1 MESGIYVEGVFMKC
15 LRITYVH
22 NDKMLKEATEMAD
35 FLRENGVRTFLGG
48 FEHSP
53 GESFDEIQAMAYIA
67 PIIEAQII
75 PASCPHDSYVK
86 GLEGAKK
93 YIELIK
99 KYYARFEANSEPE

>member
-1 MESGIYVEGVFMKC
+1 MKH

-22 NDKMLKEATEMAD
+22 NDKMLKEACEMAD
-35 FLRENGVRTFLGG
+35 FLRENGIHVFLGG

-75 PASCPHDSYVK
+75 PASCPPDTYVK
-86 GLEGAKK
+86 GLEETKK
-93 YIELIK
+93 HIGLIK
-99 KYYARFEANSEPE
+99 KYFAHLEEN